1 MRKEIPLI
9 ITFVIG
15 VFFVLEYFIPVPFVK
30 KISNTFL
37 GWFSIVASFAI
48 VLGIANIARV
58 NIHKIQRKAEGWGY
72 NVVTMVSL
80 VGMLVVCSIFNIQEA
95 VSNNWLTRGLGVT
108 DLETNPGK
116 WAFDSF
122 MVPLNATMF
131 SLLAFFIASAAYRAF
146 RVRSLDAGLLL
157 GAAIIVMFAR
167 VPLGQF
173 EIGSDG
179 FHLGK
184 VSDWI
189 LNNPNAAAKR
199 AILMG
204 AAMGIISMGLKIILG
219 IERAYLGG
227 DK

>member
-1 MRKEIPLI
+1 MRKEIPLT

-15 VFFVLEYFIPVPFVK
+15 VFFVLEYFIPIPWVK
-30 KISNTFL
+30 SISNTFL
-37 GWFSIVASFAI
+37 SWFSIVASFAI

-58 NIHKIQRKAEGWGY
+58 NVHKIQRKSEGWAY
-72 NVVTMVSL
+72 NVVTIAAL
-80 VGMLVVCSIFNIQEA
+80 IGMLIVCTIFNIQEKVA
-95 VSNNWLTRGLGVT
+95 DSWLTRALGVT
-108 DLETNPGK
+108 GMETNPGK

-131 SLLAFFIASAAYRAF
+131 SLLAFFIASAAFRAF

-173 EIGSDG
+173 EIGSEG

-219 IERAYLGG
+219 LERAYLGG